1 MYDISRHC
9 FVWNLTPFTVRAE
22 ALGDWQDKK
31 KGKWKTKQ
39 LYLTII
45 NHWWNKMKQEH
56 PVAHIGFNLSRF
68 LDFQGPGFRS
78 E

>member
-1 MYDISRHC
+1 MIFQD
-9 FVWNLTPFTVRAE
+9 T
-22 ALGDWQDKK
+22 ALFGIWHLSLLEPKPLAIGRIK
-31 KGKWKTKQ
+31 EREMENKTAIPDRYQ
-39 LYLTII
+39 PL
-45 NHWWNKMKQEH
+45 MKQEH

>member
-1 MYDISRHC
+1 ME
-9 FVWNLTPFTVRAE
+9 N
-22 ALGDWQDKK
+22 
-31 KGKWKTKQ
+31 KTAKPDHYKP
-39 LYLTII
+39 L
-45 NHWWNKMKQEH
+45 MEQEH

>member
-1 MYDISRHC
+1 MYDILRHC
-9 FVWNLTPFTVRAE
+9 FVWNLTHFTVRAE

-39 LYLTII
+39 LNLTII
-45 NHWWNKMKQEH
+45 KEH